1 MKTAHGK
8 LALLAFCLLL
18 AALLFAPMRA
28 GMEDS
33 LIISPEALKMSV
45 GGNYRISCALSSDEP
60 GQKIRF
66 ESSDPHVASVREDG
80 TVFALASGE
89 ATITARASEGAE
101 ASMYVVIDG
110 TPMRELSLNVNSL
123 ALGKGEYSGLR
134 AIYNSD
140 ASDTRLQWV
149 SSDETVAKVSQ
160 YGRIEGVGGGECVV
174 SVISPNGL
182 SASAKVLVDVEG
194 TAVHISPNTLTLG
207 VGAEVPLKTSYLPLD
222 STDRVAGWIST
233 DTKIAYVDNRNVL
246 HATGVG
252 EAYISVLTEDGATA
266 GMSVSVE
273 KAPRDIQLEP
283 NRATISR
290 GDTLDM
296 QIRFLKSDGAVDD
309 SIRHL
314 VVWDSSDKSVATVDQ
329 NGRVTAL
336 RSGDTRITAT
346 SDGMVAS
353 CRLKVEVFA
362 KEIRLDREEVYL
374 LKEDTA
380 KRIQLKWLI
389 DPVDADDTSVQFV
402 SDNEQVA
409 TVSPGGLVTMTGGYG
424 TATITATTASGAQD
438 TFTLHVVTSLPT
450 QAPAEP
456 AQQAAEQPAYDA
468 AMLDENGDI
477 GFRDEDFGDEDFAF
491 ADEEFDDEMYDGAYD
506 GDEYYDPMYDTGYI
520 ADDDI
525 YTGDFENE
533 AAGGDFTGE
542 AGMTVG

>member
-1 MKTAHGK
+1 LKTAHGK

-28 GMEDS
+28 GMEDA
-33 LIISPEALKMSV
+33 LLISPEALKMSV
-45 GGNYRISCALSSDEP
+45 GGNYQLSCALSSDEAD
-60 GQKIRF
+60 QKIRF
-66 ESSDPHVASVREDG
+66 ESSNPRVASVREDG

-89 ATITARASEGAE
+89 AKITARASGGAE
-101 ASMYVVIDG
+101 ASMCVFIDG
-110 TPMRELSLNVNSL
+110 TPMRELALNVEYL
-123 ALGKGEYSGLR
+123 ELGKGEFSGLR

-182 SASAKVLVDVEG
+182 SDSARVLVDVEG
-194 TAVHISPNTLTLG
+194 TAVHISPNALTLG
-207 VGAEVPLKTSYLPLD
+207 VGAEVPLKASYLPMD
-222 STDRVAGWIST
+222 STDRITTWVST
-233 DTKIAYVDNRNVL
+233 DTKVAYVDKRNVL

-266 GMSVSVE
+266 GMTVSVE
-273 KAPRDIQLEP
+273 KAPGDIQLSP

-296 QIRFLKSDGAVDD
+296 QLRFLKADGQPDT
-309 SIRHL
+309 SIKHL
-314 VVWDSSDKSVATVDQ
+314 VVWESSDKSVATVDQ

-336 RSGDTRITAT
+336 KSGDTRITAT

-353 CRLKVEVFA
+353 CRLQVEVFA
-362 KEIRLDREEVYL
+362 KEIKLDREEVYL

-380 KRIQLKWLI
+380 KRIQLKWVI
-389 DPVDADDTSVQFV
+389 DPVDADDTSVKFT

-409 TVSPGGLVTMTGGYG
+409 TVSESGLVTMTGGYG
-424 TATITATTASGAQD
+424 TAVITATAASGAQD
-438 TFTLHVVTSLPT
+438 TFTLHIVTHMPT
-450 QAPAEP
+450 PEPTAYAAPESAAEP
-456 AQQAAEQPAYDA
+456 VYGSDI
-468 AMLDENGDI
+468 LDENGDI
-477 GFRDEDFGDEDFAF
+477 GFKDEDFSDEDFAF
-491 ADEEFDDEMYDGAYD
+491 ADEEFYDEMYDGAYTD
-506 GDEYYDPMYDTGYI
+506 DEYYDPMYDDGYI

-525 YTGDFENE
+525 YTG
-533 AAGGDFTGE
+533 ALPGDS
-542 AGMTVG
+542 GMTVG